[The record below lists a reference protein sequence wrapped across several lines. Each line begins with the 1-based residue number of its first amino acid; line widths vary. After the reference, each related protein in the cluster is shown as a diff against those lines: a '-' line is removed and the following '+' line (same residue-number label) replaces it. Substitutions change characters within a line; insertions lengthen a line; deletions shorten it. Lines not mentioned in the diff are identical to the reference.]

1 MEGRDLTGQVREW
14 FGRQLSLFLQAIEEM
29 LLAELTHLDGVFEGF
44 SLPTED
50 GVVGRA
56 GDGYHLQI
64 QFVGQSPIEPELLL
78 AEMLS
83 AIEGGEVQEAEIHGL
98 LDLVGVVTGQDHL

>member
-1 MEGRDLTGQVREW
+1 LKAY
-14 FGRQLSLFLQAIEEM
+14 SKA
-29 LLAELTHLDGVFEGF
+29 GF
-44 SLPTED
+44 RRP
-50 GVVGRA
+50 
-56 GDGYHLQI
+56 GDRHHLQI
-64 QFVGQSPIEPELLL
+64 QFFRQASIEPELLL